1 MGWITHPD
9 VYDPPEES
17 VQYDWVLVMR
27 AKQLSSWT
35 GESLYSILRRMVS
48 DDKQERDLTQKLW
61 EWMDI
66 HRAAQDE
73 YRKQG
78 QVK

>member
-1 MGWITHPD
+1 M
-9 VYDPPEES
+9 YDPPEES
-17 VQYDWVLVMR
+17 VQNDWYFIMR
-27 AKQLSSWT
+27 AKQLATWT
-35 GESLYSILRRMVS
+35 GESLYSILQRINS
-48 DDKQERDLTQKLW
+48 EDKQERDLTGKLF

-78 QVK
+78 RVK